1 MKELSIPK
9 KIIHEGGYIIP
20 GFSLMER
27 SLEFLTTKL
36 ETNKY
41 QPTEFPSSTV
51 ESSLSGICIV
61 QAAISFITKSTTPI
75 FLYGGNLDKF
85 LAAWSLTKK
94 LMQKDNNIIVDPW
107 LVFKGLNQLAD
118 RHPSTICSQDFLQNS

>member
-1 MKELSIPK
+1 MHTQEV
-9 KIIHEGGYIIP
+9 IHEGGYIIP

-36 ETNKY
+36 ETN
-41 QPTEFPSSTV
+41 QDTNPWNFHPVRV
-51 ESSLSGICIV
+51 ESSLSGIYIV
-61 QAAISFITKSTTPI
+61 QAAISFITKSTAPI

-85 LAAWSLTKK
+85 LAAWRLTKK
-94 LMQKDNNIIVDPW
+94 LMQKDSNIIVDPW

-118 RHPSTICSQDFLQNS
+118 RYPSHHLPQDFLQNF